1 MIKTVRIRNFKAIR
15 DSRAIRFSDLSVFIG
30 NNGSGKSSVFEALQL
45 LQEAVTSGLTKA
57 FGRWGG
63 LENVRHYGAA
73 YGRTVKTETAY
84 TKEFAPITIELTCR
98 INKQTYRYEV
108 AFNTT
113 QEQDFYVVESES
125 LHVDKREIFSVHV
138 QSNYGVADVSFAL
151 GEAETTLQS
160 LPESDIAR
168 PTELRYIA
176 NKLFI
181 SGFTLQLPD
190 ECQRF
195 RSYVTDWQF
204 LALNAHVMGLPAGVT
219 RTATEHLPLD
229 PEGRNIAEYVR
240 RMASDLPRFDALVD
254 KMRFVLPYAS
264 DIQTHTT
271 EDFDRKIQLRL
282 YEEGLSTPIPGWLF
296 SSGTLRVLAMLA
308 VLNQKDLPPVLFIDE
323 IENGLDPRTVGLLT
337 EEIRRLVLPYRLQV
351 VATTHSPYFLDLV
364 DLKHI
369 IVTERQGD
377 KLTFTRP
384 DTNESLTVW
393 KDRFSPGKLYT
404 MGRLTA

>member
-45 LQEAVTSGLTKA
+45 LQQAVTSDLTEA
-57 FGRWGG
+57 FERWGG

-73 YGRTVKTETAY
+73 YGRMLTTDTAY
-84 TKEFAPITIELTCR
+84 TKEFAPITIDLTCR
-98 INKQTYRYEV
+98 IDKQNYRYEV

-113 QEQDFYVVESES
+113 RERDFYVVESES
-125 LHVDKREIFSVHV
+125 LYVDKREIFSAQLQNNH
-138 QSNYGVADVSFAL
+138 GFADVSFAL
-151 GEAETTLQS
+151 SQTETVLQS
-160 LPESDIAR
+160 QAKADVVR
-168 PTELRYIA
+168 PTELRYTA

-195 RSYVTDWQF
+195 QAYVTDWQF
-204 LALNAHVMGLPAGVT
+204 LALNAHVMGLPTGVT
-219 RTATEHLPLD
+219 RTLTDHLPLD
-229 PEGRNIAEYVR
+229 PEGRNIAEYIR
-240 RMASDLPRFDALVD
+240 RIASDPIQFDALVD

-282 YEEGLSTPIPGWLF
+282 YEVGLSTPIPGWLF
-296 SSGTLRVLAMLA
+296 SSGTLRVLALLA
-308 VLNQKDLPPVLFIDE
+308 VLNNNRLPTVLFIDE
-323 IENGLDPRTVGLLT
+323 IENGLDPRTIGLLT
-337 EEIRRLVLPYRLQV
+337 EEIRRVVLQQKLQV
-351 VATTHSPYFLDLV
+351 IATTHSPYFLDLV

-369 IVTERQGD
+369 IVTERQGE
-377 KLTFTRP
+377 KLVFIRP
-384 DTNESLTVW
+384 EGDESLTVW
-393 KDRFSPGKLYT
+393 KARFSPGKLYT
-404 MGRLTA
+404 MGRLTT